1 MSTRILNRSVFAA
14 LALAV
19 ATGFGQAS
27 HAQAVGPD
35 YPRDNA
41 LAEDAT
47 CKQASRHVKR
57 GRGGLSADQLNAFGM
72 RCHTEGSFRHAM
84 RLFEAAGMV
93 DPTHTLSQYN
103 LACAMVR
110 GAEAEWPGEHDHRVW
125 GILENVFLL
134 DSGRF
139 DRFWADSDFDGFRK
153 RMAMPSAPM
162 SAEAVAAFFNGRQL
176 WGPTPGAGPTRMAAF
191 TRTHDTALSG
201 TVTGKDFSYWGT
213 DNLDDKGTW
222 RAEPG
227 RIIVDWHGDTVRTE
241 LIMPEGI
248 NNYDPALHE
257 GWFSAPEGAEPQ
269 DD

>member
-1 MSTRILNRSVFAA
+1 
-14 LALAV
+14 
-19 ATGFGQAS
+19 
-27 HAQAVGPD
+27 
-35 YPRDNA
+35 
-41 LAEDAT
+41 
-47 CKQASRHVKR
+47 
-57 GRGGLSADQLNAFGM
+57 
-72 RCHTEGSFRHAM
+72 
-84 RLFEAAGMV
+84 
-93 DPTHTLSQYN
+93 LSQYN

-110 GAEAEWPGEHDHRVW
+110 GAESEFPPEHDQAVW
-125 GILENVFLL
+125 AILENVFLL

-162 SAEAVAAFFNGRQL
+162 SADAVAAFFAGRQL

-213 DNLDDKGTW
+213 GNLDDKGTW

-248 NNYDPALHE
+248 NNYDPALHD
-257 GWFSAPEGAEPQ
+257 GWFSAPEGAEP
-269 DD
+269 